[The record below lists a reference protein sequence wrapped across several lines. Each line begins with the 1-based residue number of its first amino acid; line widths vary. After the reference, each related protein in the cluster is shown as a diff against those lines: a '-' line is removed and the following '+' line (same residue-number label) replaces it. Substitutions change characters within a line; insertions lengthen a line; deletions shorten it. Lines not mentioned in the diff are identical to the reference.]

1 MSPLQGLLITLGS
14 FVPCAALLWLAAAL
28 YAQARIEP
36 ALSQRGLR
44 GMALGLAAAGLWW
57 PLQLASTV
65 LTHPSTDTQL
75 WQLALLALAVV
86 LPALAAQAASSDQP
100 WLSGGRAGMAAGVT
114 LMAVLTISAVSN
126 APHSTDTHLRTALG
140 AVVLAAALMA
150 MALPYGNVRLGT
162 RLRVAA
168 ALAAAA
174 ALVLAPVP
182 LRDSQATWTHPA
194 IGPILALALFGAGLL
209 ALVRQSR
216 PMARS
221 IARLP
226 AHTIETLEDGL
237 TRLPTRAHFE
247 TQLAAAVVQCDANSS
262 KLALLFIDLDGF
274 KPVNDSFGHSSGD
287 RVLQSVGKRLRACA
301 DHSDVIARVGGDEFL
316 MLLVNAGTQDD
327 VSQRARKI
335 VNSLAQPFEVED
347 REVGIGC
354 SIGIAFYPDDGQ
366 HAKLI
371 ARADSAMYAAKRAG
385 GGGFCFFVPAMEDN
399 ARERF
404 DLLRDLRLAL
414 ERKEL
419 ELYYQPK
426 IDAATGK
433 VTAAEALLRWQH
445 PTRGMV
451 SPSVFI
457 PIAERFGLIRTI
469 GQWVIEDA
477 CRQARVWL
485 DRGLKMRVAINLSAS
500 QMRQEDIVARIE
512 GALARHHVDP
522 GLLTCEI
529 TESVA
534 MEDTKATQAT
544 FRELGAAGIHLS
556 IDDFGTGYS
565 SLAYL
570 RKLPAEELK
579 IDRSFVL
586 DVEYSAD
593 ARAVVDAV
601 VKLAHALSLKVV
613 AEGVE
618 NERQQRIL
626 VQLGCDELQG
636 FLFARP
642 MTARSLLLWALD
654 DRKEQ
659 MQSFAA
665 SLFANTRDDF
675 SSYQPTDIVAGGSHD
690 HFRPTVVGAHAFAD
704 TDKQPLVATSGAPH
718 AH

>member
-1 MSPLQGLLITLGS
+1 MQGLLTILGS
-14 FVPCAALLWLAAAL
+14 FLPSATLLWLAGSL
-28 YAQARIEP
+28 HAQLNCSP
-36 ALSQRGLR
+36 ALSPRGLR
-44 GMALGLAAAGLWW
+44 GMALALAAVGLWW
-57 PLQLASTV
+57 PLQLASMV
-65 LTHPSTDTQL
+65 VSGQGADTML
-75 WQLALLALAVV
+75 WQATLLAVSLG
-86 LPALAAQAASSDQP
+86 LPALAAYAATSAAP
-100 WLSGGRAGMAAGVT
+100 WLSGRRAAAAGSTALV
-114 LMAVLTISAVSN
+114 AVLAIAAVSS
-126 APHSTDTHLRTALG
+126 APGDTATQLRTAMG
-140 AVVLAAALMA
+140 ALVLAAALV
-150 MALPYGNVRLGT
+150 ALASPYKDERLGSQ
-162 RLRVAA
+162 LRVAA

-174 ALVLAPVP
+174 ALVLAPLP
-182 LRDSQATWTHPA
+182 LRGAQGTWTHPA
-194 IGPILALALFGAGLL
+194 LGPTLALALFGAGLL
-209 ALVRQSR
+209 SLLRQHLPSVRIG
-216 PMARS
+216 P
-221 IARLP
+221 RLP
-226 AHTIETLEDGL
+226 THSVETLEDGL

-247 TQLAAAVVQCDANSS
+247 TQLAAAVVQCDAHSS

-274 KPVNDSFGHSSGD
+274 KPVNDTFGHNSGD
-287 RVLQSVGKRLRACA
+287 RVLKAVGKRLKVCA
-301 DHSDVIARVGGDEFL
+301 DSGDVIARVGGDEFL
-316 MLLVNAGTQDD
+316 MLLVNAGTPDD

-335 VNSLAQPFEVED
+335 VSSLAQPFAVED

-366 HAKLI
+366 HAKLV

-385 GGGFCFFVPAMEDN
+385 GGGFCFFTPAMEDD

-451 SPSVFI
+451 PPAVFI

-469 GQWVIEDA
+469 GQWVIDDA

-485 DRGLKMRVAINLSAS
+485 DKGLKMRVAINLSAS
-500 QMRQEDIVARIE
+500 QMRQEDIVARID
-512 GALARHHVDP
+512 GALARHRVDP
-522 GLLTCEI
+522 SLLTCEI

-534 MEDTKATQAT
+534 MEDTRATQAT
-544 FRELGAAGIHLS
+544 FRELGTAGIHLS

-586 DVEYSAD
+586 DIEFSAD

-618 NERQQRIL
+618 NERQHQIL

-642 MTARSLLLWALD
+642 MKARALLLWALD

-659 MQSFAA
+659 RKGFAA
-665 SLFANTRDDF
+665 SLFANTRDDYE
-675 SSYQPTDIVAGGSHD
+675 SYQPTDFMDAQGRD
-690 HFRPTVVGAHAFAD
+690 RFRSTRPGLSGFAE
-704 TDKQPLVATSGAPH
+704 TDKQALAEEAGTRH
-718 AH
+718 AY